1 MIKSYLSKSL
11 LKKIQQ
17 YFISNEKQL
26 FVLICC
32 ILIAVFF
39 RGYMD
44 YGLHFDKANRLNNI
58 IPLINPKAYPVNQSI
73 FSISIFGK
81 EIPLMYKQY
90 ISSVSGLSSMYLPL
104 YFFDNYLFGLK
115 FLDLLYFI
123 LTIYFSYKLA
133 RKYTSFAFIFGLMLL
148 ASPVLYPKILMD
160 FTNNIHVILFLFA
173 AHLLYLFY
181 SKKQASKRLLFG
193 GALILFFSCN
203 LFFYNTWILT
213 SIIVIV
219 LLFFRK
225 QLMASLS
232 NLKELLIILLA
243 FFIGM
248 FNYIVYNVSMGFP
261 SVSVFILRLFSREK
275 YNEHPIDAVQAKPL
289 LEDISYRFTHVIPNL
304 LGRNHRLYFFFVL
317 FFILAYVT
325 MLIVLIKKKTLMKF
339 RYYFIPIIGF
349 IVTLALI
356 SISPK
361 AFRADHFTRLSPFWE
376 LSIISLSIL
385 YIKVFSLKWV
395 KPLVLTILLMFI
407 GLNISMS
414 YSKIK
419 PSRVN
424 KGNHVFTP
432 AIYDLNNYILVNNI
446 DFKNIYFTEWGIC
459 AQLYFLNKGE
469 VIINDR
475 NGQFRYKS
483 EPELSEAL
491 NREIASFINSHPD
504 LSEIYFPVLSKKDVY
519 VMEALLKVLKS
530 MGLRVQKQKT
540 FYEHNGSEIIYLY
553 KAIDINGDHFNWED
567 YILKKAES
575 SIKEKPL
582 PLNSFVNY
590 QISGYPMAFG
600 IYPLERGYCWFSQ
613 NARLLLKA
621 ENKNK
626 FVISYFIPNINKYSK
641 PLYLYVFF
649 ENEMVLKKKI
659 NQSGSFKETIAV
671 PERYQK
677 DRIVVYVKTSAL
689 LKAPG
694 DSRNLGIPVRAIG
707 FQ

>member
-1 MIKSYLSKSL
+1 MPKNHLSGSPF
-11 LKKIQQ
+11 KKLQQ
-17 YFISNEKQL
+17 YFASNESRL
-26 FVLICC
+26 FVLVCC
-32 ILIAVFF
+32 VIIAIFF
-39 RGYMD
+39 KGYMN
-44 YGLHFDKANRLNNI
+44 YGLHFDKVNRLNNI

-73 FSISIFGK
+73 FSIAVFGK
-81 EIPLMYKQY
+81 NIPLMYKQY
-90 ISSVSGLSSMYLPL
+90 ISSVSGLTSIYLPL

-115 FLDLLYFI
+115 FLDLFYFI
-123 LTIYFSYKLA
+123 LTIYLSYKLV
-133 RKYTSFAFIFGLMLL
+133 RKYTNLAFVFGLMLL
-148 ASPVLYPKILMD
+148 ASPILYPKILMD

-173 AHLLYLFY
+173 IHLLYLYY
-181 SKKQASKRLLFG
+181 SKKQASKWLLFG
-193 GALILFFSCN
+193 GTLLLSFSCN
-203 LFFYNTWILT
+203 LFFYNTWILI
-213 SIIVIV
+213 SIIVII

-275 YNEHPIDAVQAKPL
+275 YNEHPIDAVQARPL

-304 LGRNHRLYFFFVL
+304 LGRNHHLYFFFVL

-325 MLIVLIKKKTLMKF
+325 MLIVLIKKKTLKKF

-376 LSIISLSIL
+376 LSILSLAIL
-385 YIKVFSLKWV
+385 YIKVFSIKWV
-395 KPLVLTILLMFI
+395 KPLVLTLLLMFV
-407 GLNISMS
+407 GLNIGIS
-414 YSKIK
+414 YGKIV
-419 PSRVN
+419 PSREN
-424 KGNHVFTP
+424 KGSHIFTP
-432 AIYDLNNYILVNNI
+432 AIYDLNNYLLVNDI
-446 DFKNIYFTEWGIC
+446 DFKTVYFTEWGIC

-491 NREIASFINSHPD
+491 NREISSFINSNPD
-504 LSEIYFPVLSKKDVY
+504 LSEIYFPVLSNKDVY

-530 MGLRVQKQKT
+530 MGLKVQKQKT

-553 KAIDINGDHFNWED
+553 KATGVNDDHFNWEE

-575 SIKEKPL
+575 SIKDKPL
-582 PLNSFVNY
+582 PINSFVDY
-590 QISGYPMAFG
+590 QVSGYPLAFG
-600 IYPLERGYCWFSQ
+600 IYPLERGYCWYSK
-613 NARLLLKA
+613 NARLLLDA

-626 FVISYFIPNINKYSK
+626 FVISYFIPNIKKYSK

-659 NQSGSFKETIAV
+659 IKSGNFKETITV
-671 PERYQK
+671 PEKYQK
-677 DRIVVYVKTSAL
+677 DRIIVHIKTSKQLNAS
-689 LKAPG
+689 G
-694 DSRNLGIPVRAIG
+694 DSRNLAIPVRAIG
-707 FQ
+707 FR